1 MWIFTP
7 SGFLS
12 VVQDTRHPGA
22 LLVRARCRE
31 DVEAFADAV
40 CRAQAG
46 ARPAVQQTATRDYR
60 WRCTVSRAVF
70 ARWLYGQAMAIDYPN
85 FKSRVHGQPDR
96 DRAYS
101 EAWTAMRRFQ
111 EGRP

>member
-31 DVEAFADAV
+31 DIDAFADAV
-40 CRAQAG
+40 RQQQAG
-46 ARPAVQQTATRDYR
+46 TRPAVQKTSTRDYR

-70 ARWLYGQAMAIDYPN
+70 NRWLYEQGKAVNYPN
-85 FKSRVHGQPDR
+85 FKARVHGEPDR
-96 DRAYS
+96 DRAYGRV
-101 EAWTAMRRFQ
+101 WQVMRDFQ
-111 EGRP
+111 EGRA